1 LEGVLWPEELERDK
15 RAVWVVLIAYG
26 WGFGLRA
33 GSLFVDEP
41 RERGEVRA
49 RVVDVLMEP
58 VQVFTTKMIN
68 DRIVD
73 TEDKAASESL

>member
-33 GSLFVDEP
+33 GSFLVDEP
-41 RERGEVRA
+41 RGREDVGERA
-49 RVVDVLMEP
+49 ADVLM
-58 VQVFTTKMIN
+58 
-68 DRIVD
+68 
-73 TEDKAASESL
+73 